1 MNIPVWT
8 FIPSVWT
15 LQFSYVITESFL
27 IDASLWQAKEGGF
40 SEIHIFVSIKF
51 LEAYIYCS
59 GLKLVEECK
68 KCDCIF
74 RETNSFSVIYSVA
87 KIQKYFETNK

>member
-1 MNIPVWT
+1 M
-8 FIPSVWT
+8 
-15 LQFSYVITESFL
+15 ITELFL

-68 KCDCIF
+68 NGIAFLEKQILLVSSTPLQRF
-74 RETNSFSVIYSVA
+74 KNTLKLINNIA
-87 KIQKYFETNK
+87 A